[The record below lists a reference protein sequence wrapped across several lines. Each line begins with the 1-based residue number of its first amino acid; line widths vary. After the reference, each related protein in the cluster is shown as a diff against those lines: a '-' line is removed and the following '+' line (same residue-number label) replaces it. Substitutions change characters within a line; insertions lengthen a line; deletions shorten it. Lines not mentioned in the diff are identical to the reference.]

1 MTLREKDLLSL
12 DSLVLDLKNTRNW
25 HSQTCKE
32 FDLLIY
38 LEHVPRKSCSRQWF
52 NQSLSGLEDAQV
64 MPKSKSAPHLRLNY

>member
-38 LEHVPRKSCSRQWF
+38 LEHVPRKSCLRQCF

-64 MPKSKSAPHLRLNY
+64 MPESKSAPQLRLNY